1 MENEVLYNTPNGTIR
16 KIDTFKGKKVLLGD
30 YSNINSQNTIMVLES
45 LGMEVIREK
54 RLDNIIKRVLDG
66 EFYDVII
73 TNNVYEFGGS
83 GLELLKE
90 LKKIQGFHTPV
101 VIHTISEN
109 VDNCFIRSG
118 FSGYLKKPI
127 TQKYTLNVLS
137 KLIR

>member
-16 KIDTFKGKKVLLGD
+16 KIDSFKGKKVLLGD

-45 LGMEVIREK
+45 LGMEVTRES

-83 GLELLKE
+83 GLQLLEGLREIK
-90 LKKIQGFHTPV
+90 GFSIPV

-109 VDNCFIRSG
+109 TNGYFDSCG
-118 FSGYLKKPI
+118 FNGYLKKPI
-127 TQKYTLNVLS
+127 KQEDTFNVL
-137 KLIR
+137 KMLIW

>member
-1 MENEVLYNTPNGTIR
+1 MENEVLYDTPNGTIR
-16 KIDTFKGKKVLLGD
+16 KIGSFKGKKVLLGD

-45 LGMEVIREK
+45 LGMEVTREK
-54 RLDNIIKRVLDG
+54 RLDNIIKRISEG

-90 LKKIQGFHTPV
+90 LRKLQGFHTPV

-109 VDNCFIRSG
+109 MNGYFEFCG
-118 FSGYLKKPI
+118 FDGYLKKPI
-127 TQKYTLNVLS
+127 KQKDTLNVLS